1 MFYPPDGFHHL
12 SKEDRMTKLRRE
24 FIDHLQSR
32 GLSAR
37 TVRNYIDA
45 VRDLSRQYGR
55 SPLEL
60 SREQIL
66 SHQLYL
72 LRQKGLSPATV
83 NLHMDAVRAF
93 FRLMAPQSNVMADIA
108 HVKVPKRIPMVLSR
122 SEVQHMIELTANLK
136 HKAVLMLL
144 YGSGLRVSECA
155 ALKPCH
161 IESSRMKVRVEQG
174 KGKKDRYTLL
184 SKKTLQVLQ
193 DYYRRFRPKQYLF
206 VGHRGKALG
215 ARMMGKAVQNAARR
229 ARINKRVHAHVLRHC
244 FATHLLE
251 AGVALPIIQQLLG
264 HASIRTTMIY
274 LHVGEAEM
282 ARIVSPLDMEEV
294 AHA

>member
-1 MFYPPDGFHHL
+1 MVFFHHHL

-24 FIDHLQSR
+24 FIDSLQSR
-32 GLSAR
+32 GLSPK
-37 TVRNYIDA
+37 TIRNYVNA
-45 VRDLSRQYGR
+45 VRDLSRHYGR
-55 SPLEL
+55 SPCEL
-60 SREQIL
+60 ASDEIVSYQLCMLREKKL
-66 SHQLYL
+66 SA
-72 LRQKGLSPATV
+72 ATV
-83 NLHMDAVRAF
+83 NLHMDAVRTF
-93 FRLMAPQSNVMADIA
+93 FRLMLPESRVMVDIP
-108 HVKVPKRIPMVLSR
+108 HVKVPKRIPVVLSR
-122 SEVQHMIELTANLK
+122 SEVQRMIELTTNLK
-136 HKAVLMLL
+136 HKSILMLL
-144 YGSGLRVSECA
+144 YGSGLRVGECA

-184 SKKTLQVLQ
+184 SNNTLLVLQ

-229 ARINKRVHAHVLRHC
+229 AGINKRVHAHVLRHC

-264 HASIRTTMIY
+264 HDSIKTTMIY
-274 LHVGEAEM
+274 LHVGQAQID
-282 ARIVSPLDMEEV
+282 RVVSPLDMEEV
-294 AHA
+294 VHA